1 MMGLSAV
8 HTTGTGYNH
17 SLEIQIMTT
26 KHIEFKNASGLHIA
40 EVLANRGIYF
50 QVRDDEG
57 EEYAVPK
64 KQVTRGPWEEPTDEE
79 EADADNLI
87 ADAAAHPILGAMLS
101 QMQKDPVPTPKAKK
115 EKAAPAERD
124 PNLVSL
130 KQLCFE
136 LDLEPRIVRRR
147 LRKAVGHVGTGGR
160 WEWMKGSQ
168 ELLNAMLALAA
179 PAADAGPVADADDE
193 QDPRDLQAEADAEE
207 DMGDAAP

>member
-1 MMGLSAV
+1 
-8 HTTGTGYNH
+8 
-17 SLEIQIMTT
+17 
-26 KHIEFKNASGLHIA
+26 
-40 EVLANRGIYF
+40 
-50 QVRDDEG
+50 
-57 EEYAVPK
+57 
-64 KQVTRGPWEEPTDEE
+64 
-79 EADADNLI
+79 
-87 ADAAAHPILGAMLS
+87 MLN

-115 EKAAPAERD
+115 EKPAPAERD

-136 LDLEPRIVRRR
+136 LDLEPRIARRR

-160 WEWMKGSQ
+160 WEWMKDSPEYAAVQ
-168 ELLNAMLALAA
+168 KALAA

>member
-79 EADADNLI
+79 EEMEAIRNSVQ
-87 ADAAAHPILGAMLS
+87 AHPLFAQALA
-101 QMQKDPVPTPKAKK
+101 QATAAPVPTPKAKK
-115 EKAAPAERD
+115 EKPAPAERD

-130 KQLCFE
+130 KQLCWD
-136 LDLEPRIVRRR
+136 LDLEPRIARRR

-160 WEWMKGSQ
+160 WEWMKDSPEYAAVQ
-168 ELLNAMLALAA
+168 KALAA
-179 PAADAGPVADADDE
+179 PVADAEPVADADDE
-193 QDPRDLQAEADAEE
+193 QDPRDLLQAEADAEE